1 MEEKTLDIREI
12 FYAIKKRYKLILVI
26 ILLPVLLSVYKA
38 SKMSVSYEA
47 RIKLFV
53 GKPGI
58 TGSYSANELEEYKGM
73 IGAYID
79 IFNNED
85 IISEV
90 LKEANISLPVNY
102 VRAGLSFSPGSESI
116 PTLDIRYKSRNEE
129 EAKEIVT
136 VITDGF
142 KNKVSKYIV
151 NSNMDV
157 FDSVK
162 VRGIYPNKKR
172 VVLVGFIMGFVIALG
187 VVFILDY
194 LDNSIKN
201 KSELEKLLPIPVI
214 GEIPIHD

>member
-12 FYAIKKRYKLILVI
+12 FYAIKKRYKLILII

-38 SKMSVSYEA
+38 SQMRVSYEA
-47 RIKLFV
+47 RIRLFV
-53 GKPGI
+53 GKEGI
-58 TGSYSANELEEYKGM
+58 KGSYSANELEDYKSM

-85 IISEV
+85 IIAEV
-90 LKEANISLPVNY
+90 LEEAKIDLPVNY
-102 VRAGLSFSPGSESI
+102 VRGGLSFSPGGGSI
-116 PTLDIRYKSRNEE
+116 PTLDVRYRSYNKD
-129 EAKEIVT
+129 EAEKIVT

-142 KNKVSKYIV
+142 RKKVGEYIV
-151 NSNMDV
+151 NSNIDV

-162 VRGIYPNKKR
+162 VNGIYPNKKR
-172 VVLVGFIMGFVIALG
+172 VVMVGFILGFIVALG
-187 VVFILDY
+187 VVFVLDY

-201 KSELEKLLPIPVI
+201 KDELEKILPIPVI